1 MTEKRIKLS
10 FIGITLGMI
19 SSVLMQTIIATILPT
34 ISNDL
39 GNKDLYGW
47 VFSSYMIAS
56 TITIPLFANLSDVY
70 GRKKFYLLGML
81 LFLTGSLLSGFAQSM
96 NQLIIFRII
105 QGIGAGAIAPS
116 AIAMISE
123 LFTSEK
129 RVKMLGLLSAFQVF
143 ANILG
148 PLLGGFIADIYSW
161 RWAFF
166 INIPI
171 GILAFLL
178 IKYNFYDN
186 SKKEKEETKKID
198 YIGSIELGVF
208 LVSLILFLQL
218 LENGLHL
225 KDILVLGLSLLA
237 FFGFL
242 VQERK
247 HPNPIIS
254 LELIK
259 VKNIKIS
266 LISMLFLGIILYG
279 MIAIVPL
286 YGQMLIS
293 NEALKGGKL
302 LLFLS
307 LGVGLGGIL
316 SGRLSSY
323 VSFTKLVSISWLISS
338 IGLLLLILGNIY
350 FINSFWH
357 ISFILAVGVGI
368 GINLPLLYAFS
379 QNAVAD
385 NKQGVIGGL
394 VQITKNLGGA
404 ISIPILTKVIV
415 SSEQHLIS
423 INSFTL
429 TFSILLV
436 IALLGLIVGLR
447 FKEDKI

>member
-70 GRKKFYLLGML
+70 GRKIFYLLGML

-123 LFTSEK
+123 LFTFEK

-178 IKYNFYDN
+178 IKYNFFDI
-186 SKKEKEETKKID
+186 SKNEKRDAIT
-198 YIGSIELGVF
+198 
-208 LVSLILFLQL
+208 
-218 LENGLHL
+218 
-225 KDILVLGLSLLA
+225 
-237 FFGFL
+237 
-242 VQERK
+242 RK
-247 HPNPIIS
+247 RITS
-254 LELIK
+254 K
-259 VKNIKIS
+259 
-266 LISMLFLGIILYG
+266 GYLYSK
-279 MIAIVPL
+279 
-286 YGQMLIS
+286 YS
-293 NEALKGGKL
+293 TSC
-302 LLFLS
+302 FYR
-307 LGVGLGGIL
+307 IL
-316 SGRLSSY
+316 STGKKAS
-323 VSFTKLVSISWLISS
+323 KPH
-338 IGLLLLILGNIY
+338 N
-350 FINSFWH
+350 FIR
-357 ISFILAVGVGI
+357 A
-368 GINLPLLYAFS
+368 Y
-379 QNAVAD
+379 
-385 NKQGVIGGL
+385 
-394 VQITKNLGGA
+394 
-404 ISIPILTKVIV
+404 
-415 SSEQHLIS
+415 
-423 INSFTL
+423 
-429 TFSILLV
+429 
-436 IALLGLIVGLR
+436 
-447 FKEDKI
+447 